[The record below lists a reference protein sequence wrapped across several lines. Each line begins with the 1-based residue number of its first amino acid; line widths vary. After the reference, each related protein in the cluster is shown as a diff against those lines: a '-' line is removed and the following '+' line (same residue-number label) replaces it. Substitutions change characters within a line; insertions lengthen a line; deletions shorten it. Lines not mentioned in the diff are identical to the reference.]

1 MIGIYNNDQQGFL
14 IVQRLADV
22 GPSAKA
28 GVEVGD
34 IIVSVGNKAVKGQ
47 MDLYRKLWATGG
59 PGTEISLGV
68 LKPEKGLQ
76 ILPVTVRER
85 YCWLRMSRGN

>member
-34 IIVSVGNKAVKGQ
+34 IIVSVGNKPVKGQ
-47 MDLYRKLWATGG
+47 MDFTKNFGRRADPAPK
-59 PGTEISLGV
+59 
-68 LKPEKGLQ
+68 
-76 ILPVTVRER
+76 
-85 YCWLRMSRGN
+85 SRWGF